1 MKTSRLLLLPPV
13 LACVLVLA
21 CVRSAAA
28 ELVDYDAGTRTIDGV
43 QLVQDAENP
52 LAFYYLP
59 QYPRLARQPNGDFE
73 LLLLRTIGAD
83 AASSGG
89 IFHALVEFSLPD
101 ETLQTV
107 AAKLAHDVPGA
118 QLRGALKLLPLEQDG
133 ASSFTVVSATL
144 QPGPQAPDRVEG
156 SVITSGVAPLDVG
169 SKAVVAARLSGEQA
183 ALMWATL
190 TQPGVI
196 SDVSVSVRAY
206 YEAKVKGY
214 NAVISA
220 DAKTVYNHQS
230 LESNQAQ
237 GFTRNELRRISDQ
250 LIQDQTIK
258 VEVFDRGAGTSI
270 KTDDMAKITDLVT
283 DKLIEVL
290 FDTRTGW
297 SRAPDRE
304 VAVAANQVLGRQ
316 ERGFFSKVFGGTED
330 TPYYT
335 DSQYVRKRIEDVRAN
350 KISINLAKTTVVRV
364 PWNSAGNL
372 GGIYGA
378 VPAAERGKYF
388 KVQAQAE
395 DPLVQHQD
403 LVLQIDGSVIDGF
416 ASVFNNVAVNL
427 RQRRQ
432 GSPASLPSVVFDAD
446 GVRKGQ
452 GMKTVQ
458 LQRLGDATESWRDFE
473 YQVIWSL
480 RGVQD
485 PIREPASPTQWKAS
499 HDPAITLAPGVERRE
514 LALEAATSEFAGAG
528 IRLCEVQVLGVI
540 GGKAKLLASRILRAG
555 DAAPPTTVAVYGDSD
570 KPMASA
576 VFWSSRYGRATQGP
590 TLIEG
595 QVVSLATPSEEWLRG
610 NSR

>member
-1 MKTSRLLLLPPV
+1 MKKTRLLLLLPL
-13 LACVLVLA
+13 LAGA
-21 CVRSAAA
+21 RPA
-28 ELVDYDAGTRTIDGV
+28 EALVDYDAGTRTIDGV
-43 QLVQDAENP
+43 QLVQDADNP

-59 QYPRLARQPNGDFE
+59 QYPRLARRENGDFE
-73 LLLLRTIGAD
+73 LLLLRTVGAD

-107 AAKLAHDVPGA
+107 SAKLARDVPGA
-118 QLRGALKLLPLEQDG
+118 ELRGALKLLPLEQDG

-144 QPGPQAPDRVEG
+144 QPGPQAPDRLEG

-169 SKAVVAARLSGEQA
+169 SKAVVAARLTGEQA
-183 ALMWATL
+183 ALMWTTL
-190 TQPGVI
+190 TEPGVI

-230 LESNQAQ
+230 LVSNQAQ
-237 GFTRNELRRISDQ
+237 GYSKSELRRITDQ

-258 VEVFDRGAGTSI
+258 IEVFDRGAGTSI
-270 KTDDMAKITDLVT
+270 KTDDLAKITDLVT
-283 DKLIEVL
+283 DKLIELL
-290 FDTRTGW
+290 FDTKTGW

-335 DSQYVRKRIEDVRAN
+335 DYQYVKKRIEDVRVN
-350 KISINLAKTTVVRV
+350 RISINLAKTTVVRV
-364 PWNSAGNL
+364 PFATAGNL
-372 GGIYGA
+372 GGIYSA

-388 KVQAQAE
+388 KVLAQAE

-403 LVLQIDGSVIDGF
+403 LVLQIDGSAIDGF
-416 ASVFNNVAVNL
+416 ATVFNNVAVNL

-432 GSPASLPSVVFDAD
+432 GSTTSLPSVVFDAD
-446 GVRKGQ
+446 SVKKGLGV
-452 GMKTVQ
+452 KTAQ
-458 LQRLGDATESWRDFE
+458 LQRLGEATESWRDFE

-480 RGVQD
+480 RGVPGPVRD
-485 PIREPASPTQWKAS
+485 PASPDQWRPS
-499 HDPAITLAPGVERRE
+499 HDPAITLSPPVERRE
-514 LALEAATSEFAGAG
+514 LSLDAVTSEFEAAG

-540 GGKAKLLASRILRAG
+540 GGKAKMLAARILRAG
-555 DAAPPTTVAVYGDSD
+555 DAAAPTAVAVYGDQD

-576 VFWSSRYGRATQGP
+576 VFWTSRYGRATQGP
-590 TLIEG
+590 TLIDG
-595 QVVSLATPSEEWLRG
+595 QVVSLATPTEEWLRG